1 MHMLWIKNCQCTIL
15 SMCSL
20 VSLAPL
26 LMLLLRPVFWGNTEA
41 ALELSPFPAMLPV
54 GNVETQG
61 NFHIGIHVYCGW
73 NNMNAIDGLDNYLS
87 ISSWISIMQCFIF
100 WSLITMQMFYQIHLW
115 PFFFSVHNTLYLEV
129 HCPVVKPT
137 LVVISDNGKSTLD
150 YGEVSLGQN
159 IIKSVTIQNIS
170 NKTVEVNVLLC
181 NKICINIWL
190 YTCSNHL
197 NRLVI
202 YYIAL
207 FCADKK

>member
-1 MHMLWIKNCQCTIL
+1 MNINYAVFYLLIINNDANVL
-15 SMCSL
+15 S
-20 VSLAPL
+20 
-26 LMLLLRPVFWGNTEA
+26 N
-41 ALELSPFPAMLPV
+41 PFM
-54 GNVETQG
+54 T
-61 NFHIGIHVYCGW
+61 
-73 NNMNAIDGLDNYLS
+73 
-87 ISSWISIMQCFIF
+87 
-100 WSLITMQMFYQIHLW
+100 
-115 PFFFSVHNTLYLEV
+115 FFSVHNTLYLEV

-207 FCADKK
+207 FCADEKCAVNFADTEFYFVLIINEYHVIAVDIIHTKYGWSIPDVECPTSFATRWDSYHSNIIYSRKRRSGNLLMAINWLIYF